1 MQDAALFLFFIA
13 NRGSLV
19 GAALINDG
27 VFIRPL
33 NLESSWLLVL
43 ESLTLLKDVVNF
55 GLQHFLLSQSLMLPV
70 HVDVLIVGEQGFG
83 PFGDFHDF
91 LGPDFLSRGL
101 HAAFGEGGREV
112 GPHLILRLD
121 RLSLMA

>member
-1 MQDAALFLFFIA
+1 M
-13 NRGSLV
+13 
-19 GAALINDG
+19 GAALINNG

-55 GLQHFLLSQSLMLPV
+55 GLQHFLLSQSLIRPV
-70 HVDVLIVGEQGFG
+70 HVDVLIVGEKGFG

-101 HAAFGEGGREV
+101 HAAFGEGGRKV

>member
-1 MQDAALFLFFIA
+1 MQDAALFLFFIT

-19 GAALINDG
+19 GAALVNNG

-33 NLESSWLLVL
+33 NLESTWLLIL

-55 GLQHFLLSQSLMLPV
+55 CLQHFLLSQSLMRPV
-70 HVDVLIVGEQGFG
+70 QVNVLIVGEQGFG
-83 PFGDFHDF
+83 PFRDFHDF
-91 LGPDFLSRGL
+91 LKPNFLSRGL
-101 HAAFGEGGREV
+101 HTAFREGGREV